1 MKRKRFVALAALLI
15 GGSSDQ
21 ALAVPGDTSPR
32 SMGLGQAYT
41 ALARGPEATFWN
53 PANLALS
60 GDSKFHWD
68 LVGVGFSLF
77 AENNSFSVTTYNDNF
92 TDSNSNVSPNGSKYY
107 ISPAD
112 KGDILSDIPGEGLKM
127 NVDFDPFLAVGIP
140 VNGGVAFTIGEIR
153 SAVSIG
159 LTTGF
164 EGEIPKDMFELFL
177 FGNEFGEAYDISDWD
192 GSGWAVGTINFSGA
206 KAFMPAQLKSF
217 LSEFTAGGTLKLS
230 FGSYA
235 EITESGGSGLISR
248 VNGADLYSYLITR
261 SAGIDYGS
269 NILEDKPKPSLG
281 GTGFGLD
288 FGMAGVTKNRKVT
301 FSLGFLNL
309 LDTFSWSTDSRQDS
323 LFVQANDLR
332 ITRFADEKSRSI
344 EDVLDNPDVDS
355 DPTNTDFN
363 KLQSEGSF
371 SRSLPA
377 MMRLGVAYEGM
388 PKLTVVG
395 NWDQAFSS
403 GFGVDATPRLAGGVE
418 YRLVDWFPMRFG
430 LSLGGR
436 SSGSSI
442 GFAFGPFIL
451 PHLRV
456 SLLETALVT
465 RGGFF
470 PGIAKGTAISLM
482 FFRVDLI

>member
-1 MKRKRFVALAALLI
+1 MKRKRFIALAALLI
-15 GGSSDQ
+15 GGSSGQ

-77 AENNSFSVTTYNDNF
+77 AENNSFSVTTYMDNF

-127 NVDFDPFLAVGIP
+127 NVDIDPLLAAGIP
-140 VNGGVAFTIGEIR
+140 INGGVAFSVGDYR
-153 SAVSIG
+153 SAISIG

-177 FGNEFGEAYDISDWD
+177 FGNEFEESRLAAGKDGGYDLSDWD
-192 GSGWAVGTINFSGA
+192 GSGWAVGTFNWSVA
-206 KAFMPAQLKSF
+206 KAFMPSGLKDY
-217 LSEFTAGGTLKLS
+217 LSEFTAGGTLKIS
-230 FGSYA
+230 AGAYG
-235 EITESGGSGLISR
+235 EVVESGGAGLVSPIT
-248 VNGADLYSYLITR
+248 GAEVDAWLVTN
-261 SAGIDYGS
+261 SA
-269 NILEDKPKPSLG
+269 KT

-288 FGMAGVTKNRKVT
+288 FGVAGVTKDRKTT

-309 LDTFSWSTDSRQDS
+309 LDTFSWSSSPRQDS
-323 LFVQANDLR
+323 LFVRASDLR
-332 ITRFADEKSRSI
+332 ITRFANEDSRSI
-344 EDVLDNPDVDS
+344 EDVLDNGDIDG
-355 DPTNTDFN
+355 DGETDFN
-363 KLQSEGSF
+363 KLISEDSF

-377 MMRLGVAYEGM
+377 MMRLGVAYEAM

>member
-1 MKRKRFVALAALLI
+1 MKRKRFIALAALLI
-15 GGSSDQ
+15 GGSSGQ
-21 ALAVPGDTSPR
+21 AMAVPGDSSPR
-32 SMGLGQAYT
+32 AMGLGQAYT
-41 ALARGPEATFWN
+41 ALARGPESAFWN

-60 GDSKFHWD
+60 GNSKFHWD
-68 LVGVGFSLF
+68 LLGVGVSVF

-92 TDSNSNVSPNGSKYY
+92 TDSNSSVSPNGKKYY

-112 KGDILSDIPGEGLKM
+112 KNDILSDIPGEGLKM
-127 NVDFDPFLAVGIP
+127 NVDIDPLLAAGIP
-140 VNGGVAFTIGEIR
+140 INGGVAFSVGDYQ
-153 SAVSIG
+153 SAISIG

-192 GSGWAVGTINFSGA
+192 GSGWAMATINFSGA
-206 KAFMPAQLKSF
+206 KAFMPAQLKSY
-217 LSEFTAGGTLKLS
+217 LSELTAGGTLKLS
-230 FGSYA
+230 LGSYA

-248 VNGADLYSYLITR
+248 VNGADLDSYLITR
-261 SAGIDYGS
+261 SAGLDFGS
-269 NILEDKPKPSLG
+269 NILRDKPKPSLG

-288 FGMAGVTKNRKVT
+288 FGVAGVTKNRKAT
-301 FSLGFLNL
+301 FSVGFLNL

-323 LFVQANDLR
+323 LFVQANNLR
-332 ITRFADEKSRSI
+332 ITRFADEDSRSI
-344 EDVLDNPDVDS
+344 EDVLDNGDVDG
-355 DPTNTDFN
+355 DGDTDFN
-363 KLQSEGSF
+363 KLISEDSF

-377 MMRLGVAYEGM
+377 MMRLGIAYQVQ

-403 GFGVDATPRLAGGVE
+403 GFGIETTPRLAGGVE

-442 GFAFGPFIL
+442 GFAFGPFVL
-451 PHLRV
+451 PGVQATLM
-456 SLLETALVT
+456 ETALVT

-482 FFRVDLI
+482 FFRLNLI